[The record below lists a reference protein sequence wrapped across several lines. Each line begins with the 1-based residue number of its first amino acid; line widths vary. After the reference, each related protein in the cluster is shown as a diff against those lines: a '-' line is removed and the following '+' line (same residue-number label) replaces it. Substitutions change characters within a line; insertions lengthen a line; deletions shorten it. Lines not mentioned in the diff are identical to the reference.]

1 MDQISWEVNQKSI
14 NQVQEKL
21 NDTHLLCPPS
31 PNTSCPSSP
40 GSQRQFV
47 GKLVE
52 ILNDMSN
59 SNLISWNQ
67 AGTSFIVK
75 DSETFSQVI
84 LPKYFKTNNFNSFVR
99 QLNMYN
105 FHKVKNANSKGVK
118 GEDQIWEF
126 ENENFIRDKPH
137 LLVNIK
143 RKANEKDNG
152 IQAQFYDLQNKY
164 NELFIYVKHL
174 QEELIK
180 VKDDNRILN
189 SMIEQLK
196 NYTDEKFKYYV
207 RAPNNNLL
215 SPNNNLLNVPENN
228 YTSGITSPHLNE
240 NHITNS
246 PFIISSNDNL
256 QTVSITTNGI
266 ESPITSIMQTSEDD
280 YNNHLS
286 PGNISPG
293 NLSPI
298 NMNSPLNV
306 NSPINMNAQMGKGQN
321 VAPQGDIR
329 YLNLGNSEFRC
340 LSPNN
345 SDISEGVRS
354 NHSGIGYL
362 ENLPDN

>member
-1 MDQISWEVNQKSI
+1 MEQQLSDSN
-14 NQVQEKL
+14 
-21 NDTHLLCPPS
+21 LLCPPS

-52 ILNDMSN
+52 ILNDVSN

-67 AGTSFIVK
+67 SGTSFIVK
-75 DSETFSQVI
+75 DSETFSQII

-105 FHKVKNANSKGVK
+105 FHKVKNANSKGAK

-126 ENENFIRDKPH
+126 ENENFIRDKPQ

-174 QEELIK
+174 QEDLIR
-180 VKDDNRILN
+180 VKEDNRILN
-189 SMIEQLK
+189 SMIENLK
-196 NYTDEKFKYYV
+196 TYTDEKFKYYV

-215 SPNNNLLNVPENN
+215 NVPENK
-228 YTSGITSPHLNE
+228 YTAGITSPHLNE
-240 NHITNS
+240 NHITTSS
-246 PFIISSNDNL
+246 PFIVGSNDNI
-256 QTVSITTNGI
+256 QGVSITANPVG
-266 ESPITSIMQTSEDD
+266 SPLTSVMQTSEDD
-280 YNNHLS
+280 YNRLSPVNLSPINLS
-286 PGNISPG
+286 PGNISQG
-293 NLSPI
+293 NLSPH
-298 NMNSPLNV
+298 N
-306 NSPINMNAQMGKGQN
+306 
-321 VAPQGDIR
+321 GDYR
-329 YLNLGNSEFRC
+329 YLNLGNTEFRC

-354 NHSGIGYL
+354 NHSGVGYL
-362 ENLPDN
+362 ENLPE